1 MCLSLQLNEYKKNLK
16 TLKKGNITNNNKY
29 VFYGKNN
36 EIQLNINII
45 DCLGIKIQNL
55 TWFSCCAPL
64 NNRLRDIALSMEIEI
79 VAEAPCISSHVR
91 YHFCICYQ

>member
-55 TWFSCCAPL
+55 T
-64 NNRLRDIALSMEIEI
+64 
-79 VAEAPCISSHVR
+79 
-91 YHFCICYQ
+91 